1 MSEKVLFI
9 DDSRNV
15 LDAYRRQ
22 FRKLFDVDTAM
33 GAEWGI
39 EKLASEGPYAV
50 VISDFRMPNMDG
62 VEFLNLVKEQMPD
75 ASRILITGYADV
87 PTAMK
92 AVNEGSIF
100 RFLTKPCKHEVLSE
114 AVIAG
119 VTHHRLY
126 REENDILEQTLN
138 GCLKTITEVFS
149 LSNPDA
155 FGRTSRIQRYIKG
168 MMRPMG
174 MTETWRLET
183 AAMLSQI
190 GTVTMPEDLLRKHVR
205 GEALTEKEQRLFDKH
220 PQIGADL
227 LSPIPRLKE
236 IAEIIRYQEKRFDGS
251 GPPFDSRSGREIPVE
266 ARILKLVIDFDAL
279 ENSGLDRD
287 DALQQLS
294 SHPSWY
300 DPVVFEAMKSSFEKE
315 KKYRVRDLTVEDLA
329 PDMILADAVRDEKGR
344 MIVTKGQQL
353 TPGLL
358 MHITHIAHQK
368 TIQEP
373 IKVIVPFAE
382 DE

>member
-15 LDAYRRQ
+15 LDTYRRQ

-39 EKLASEGPYAV
+39 EKLANEGPYAV

-62 VEFLNLVKEQMPD
+62 VEFLNLVKEQMPE

-114 AVIAG
+114 ALIAG
-119 VTHHRLY
+119 VTHHRLF

-155 FGRTSRIQRYIKG
+155 FGRTSVFNVISKG
-168 MMRPMG
+168 
-174 MTETWRLET
+174 
-183 AAMLSQI
+183 
-190 GTVTMPEDLLRKHVR
+190 
-205 GEALTEKEQRLFDKH
+205 
-220 PQIGADL
+220 
-227 LSPIPRLKE
+227 
-236 IAEIIRYQEKRFDGS
+236 
-251 GPPFDSRSGREIPVE
+251 
-266 ARILKLVIDFDAL
+266 
-279 ENSGLDRD
+279 
-287 DALQQLS
+287 
-294 SHPSWY
+294 WY
-300 DPVVFEAMKSSFEKE
+300 
-315 KKYRVRDLTVEDLA
+315 
-329 PDMILADAVRDEKGR
+329 
-344 MIVTKGQQL
+344 GQW
-353 TPGLL
+353 G
-358 MHITHIAHQK
+358 
-368 TIQEP
+368 
-373 IKVIVPFAE
+373 
-382 DE
+382 